1 MQFALKEKSVYAY
14 TAAHALDAVKPTVL
28 FVHGAGL
35 DHSWFGLQSRY
46 FGYHGWNVLAVD
58 LPGHGRSAGPPLP
71 TVGAMAQWVFGFLNE
86 IKTQNVSIVGHSMGS
101 LIALECAARFPQRVD
116 RIAMI
121 AVAYPM

>member
-14 TAAHALDAVKPTVL
+14 TAAHELDAARPTVV

-58 LPGHGRSAGPPLP
+58 LPGHGRSDGPAIPSID
-71 TVGAMAQWVFGFLNE
+71 AMAQWVFTLLDLFE
-86 IKTQNVSIVGHSMGS
+86 IQKTCIVGHSMG
-101 LIALECAARFPQRVD
+101 AL
-116 RIAMI
+116 
-121 AVAYPM
+121 